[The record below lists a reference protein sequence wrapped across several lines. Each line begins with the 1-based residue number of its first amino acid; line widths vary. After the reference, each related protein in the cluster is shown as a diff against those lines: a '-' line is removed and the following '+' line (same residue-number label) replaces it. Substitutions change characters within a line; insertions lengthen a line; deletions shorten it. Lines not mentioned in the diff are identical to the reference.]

1 MMKIKPIGTLEDG
14 KIELIHNS
22 RTQNASVQFLKKEVS
37 VVKLNSSEKCFFTL
51 STNSIIFACAI
62 PIDFTFLSPI
72 NVTTPI
78 ISTHTGQGAI
88 GLVVL
93 RS

>member
-1 MMKIKPIGTLEDG
+1 MHVFSSSKSIGIAHANI
-14 KIELIHNS
+14 IEF
-22 RTQNASVQFLKKEVS
+22 VDKVKKHF
-37 VVKLNSSEKCFFTL
+37 SEEFNFTKFD
-51 STNSIIFACAI
+51 T
-62 PIDFTFLSPI
+62 

>member
-1 MMKIKPIGTLEDG
+1 MQNIIEFVDKIKKHFTE
-14 KIELIHNS
+14 EFNF
-22 RTQNASVQFLKKEVS
+22 TQYD
-37 VVKLNSSEKCFFTL
+37 T
-51 STNSIIFACAI
+51 
-62 PIDFTFLSPI
+62 
-72 NVTTPI
+72 NVTTPV